1 MSQRIEGGA
10 PAHTQI
16 YVYIDMSPK
25 EKKGKDNTPDT
36 LTSFKQIF
44 SHLPGLFVLTLASEA
59 PWQAP
64 HRCII
69 APVLFFRIR
78 IYEDNPILDD
88 LI

>member
-36 LTSFKQIF
+36 LTSIKQNF
-44 SHLPGLFVLTLASEA
+44 THLPGLFVLTLASEA
-59 PWQAP
+59 PWQAL
-64 HRCII
+64 HRCNI
-69 APVLFFRIR
+69 APAFFFRIR
-78 IYEDNPILDD
+78 VYKDDPILDD